1 MSGPEHDALSAS
13 KPLRIV
19 ISGAS
24 GFLGGSFAGHFSRAG
39 HRVQRLVR
47 RPPRPGEEE
56 IGWEPARG
64 EMDSASLEGAD
75 ALVNFSGENLAG
87 GRWTKTR
94 KTALWDSR
102 VNSTRLL
109 AETLAK
115 LNKRPRVFVSASA
128 VGFYGNR
135 GAEPLD
141 EASPP
146 GQGFL
151 PDLCVA
157 WEEATEP
164 ARQAGVR
171 VVNLR
176 LGLVL
181 SARGGAL
188 PRMLLPFR
196 LGLGGRVGN
205 GNQVWSW
212 IGLEDLLA
220 VVGAVIEIAAFS
232 GPVNAVAPHP
242 ATNAEFT
249 RTLARVLRR
258 PAIFPLPAAVVR
270 LMFGEMGENLLLQGA
285 HVLPKT
291 LAEQGFQFGNGDLE
305 SALRSGL
312 RPAAES

>member
-1 MSGPEHDALSAS
+1 MADPEYDALSTA

-24 GFLGGSFAGHFSRAG
+24 GFLGGSLAAHFSSAG

-64 EMDSASLEGAD
+64 EVDSASLEGVD
-75 ALVNFSGENLAG
+75 ALVNLSGENLAG

-102 VNSTRLL
+102 VNLTRLL
-109 AETLAK
+109 AETIAK
-115 LNKRPRVFVSASA
+115 LKKRPRVFVSASA

-146 GQGFL
+146 GQGFF
-151 PDLCVA
+151 PDLCMA
-157 WEEATEP
+157 WEDATEP
-164 ARQAGVR
+164 ARLAGVR

-176 LGLVL
+176 LGPVL

-188 PRMLLPFR
+188 PKMLLPFR
-196 LGLGGRVGN
+196 FGLGGRLGN

-220 VVGAVIEIAAFS
+220 VVGAVIEIPAFS
-232 GPVNAVAPHP
+232 GPVNAVAPNP
-242 ATNAEFT
+242 STNAELT

-258 PAIFPLPAAVVR
+258 PAVFPLPAAAVR

-291 LAEQGFQFGNGDLE
+291 LAEQGFQFRQGELE
-305 SALRSGL
+305 SALRSEL
-312 RPAAES
+312 RPAEDR